1 MLLSLT
7 NVGDNVFGTSA
18 SIARNVG
25 AFVRYCVGRFVGL
38 RVVLGFCVGTRCL
51 LFEVSVASGPRV
63 SDAVGTAAVSDL

>member
-1 MLLSLT
+1 MLTTIGGSDGVVL
-7 NVGDNVFGTSA
+7 G
-18 SIARNVG
+18 
-25 AFVRYCVGRFVGL
+25 YWVGRFLGL